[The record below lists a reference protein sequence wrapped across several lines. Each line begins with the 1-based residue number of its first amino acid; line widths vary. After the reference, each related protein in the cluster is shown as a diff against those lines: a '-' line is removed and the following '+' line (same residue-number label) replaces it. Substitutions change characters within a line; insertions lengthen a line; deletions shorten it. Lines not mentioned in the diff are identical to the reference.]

1 MKTAEQMKTEGMSTE
16 DIEKALKE
24 QGLDGETLEKALAEL
39 DALTKSD
46 DEESLD
52 DMIKALEEHDN
63 LLKSD
68 DGDADDEGGDS
79 DKEDDEDE
87 EGDDMDKS
95 LSEDDLHEELVKA
108 SEAYAELEDTIHKSM
123 GNIDQRLRTIEKS
136 QMAALNLQIKMAK
149 ALAGMTE
156 TMTKSIEDAGAG
168 PAAHRPGFL
177 GAGKEPGAVVDTLKK
192 SKSEIAEDLQ
202 NLVVAKKVDAKFLSI
217 YAVKGYDA
225 LPDFVKSELEQQ

>member
-1 MKTAEQMKTEGMSTE
+1 MKTAEEMKAEGMSTE

-24 QGLDGETLEKALAEL
+24 QGLDGETLEKALADL

-46 DEESLD
+46 DEDSLN
-52 DMIKALEEHDN
+52 DMIKALEEQDS

-68 DGDADDEGGDS
+68 DGDEDDDEGDDAEG
-79 DKEDDEDE
+79 EDD
-87 EGDDMDKS
+87 DDMDKS
-95 LSEDDLHEELVKA
+95 MSEDDLHEELVKA

-123 GNIDQRLRTIEKS
+123 GNLDQRLRTIEKS

-156 TMTKSIEDAGAG
+156 TMTKSIEEAGAG

-177 GAGKEPGAVVDTLKK
+177 GIGKEPGTTETLKK
-192 SKSEIAEDLQ
+192 SNSEIAEELQ
-202 NLVVAKKVDAKFLSI
+202 NLVVAGKVDVKYLSI
-217 YAVKGYDA
+217 FAVKGA
-225 LPDFVKSELEQQ
+225 SHLPDFVKSELGL

>member
-1 MKTAEQMKTEGMSTE
+1 MNRTAAEMKAEGMSEE

-24 QGLDGETLEKALAEL
+24 QGLDGETLEKALADL

-52 DMIKALEEHDN
+52 DMIKALEEQDS

-68 DGDADDEGGDS
+68 DGDEDDEEEGDDEGD
-79 DKEDDEDE
+79 
-87 EGDDMDKS
+87 DDMDKS
-95 LSEDDLHEELVKA
+95 MSDDDLHEELVKA

-123 GNIDQRLRTIEKS
+123 GNLDQRLRTIEKS

-177 GAGKEPGAVVDTLKK
+177 GAGKEPGTTDTLKK
-192 SKSEIAEDLQ
+192 SNSEIAEELQ
-202 NLVVAKKVDAKFLSI
+202 NLVQAKKVDVKYLSI
-217 YAVKGYDA
+217 FAVKGVNH
-225 LPDFVKSELEQQ
+225 LPDFVKSELGL

>member
-1 MKTAEQMKTEGMSTE
+1 MKTAEEMKTEGMSTE

-24 QGLDGETLEKALAEL
+24 QGLDGETLEKALAVL
-39 DALTKSD
+39 DDLTKSD
-46 DEESLD
+46 NEESLD
-52 DMIKALEEHDN
+52 DMIKALEEQDN

-79 DKEDDEDE
+79 DKEDDDGEEED
-87 EGDDMDKS
+87 DDMDKS

-123 GNIDQRLRTIEKS
+123 GNLDQRLRTIEKS

-177 GAGKEPGAVVDTLKK
+177 GAGKEPGTTDTLKK
-192 SKSEIAEDLQ
+192 SNSEIAGELQDLVQ
-202 NLVVAKKVDAKFLSI
+202 AGKVDVKYLSI
-217 YAVKGYDA
+217 FAVKGPNA
-225 LPDFVKSELEQQ
+225 LPDFIKSELGL

>member
-1 MKTAEQMKTEGMSTE
+1 MKTAEEMKAEGMSTE

-52 DMIKALEEHDN
+52 DMIKALEEKDS

-68 DGDADDEGGDS
+68 DGDEDDDEGDDAEG
-79 DKEDDEDE
+79 EDD
-87 EGDDMDKS
+87 DDMDKS
-95 LSEDDLHEELVKA
+95 MSEDDLHEELVKA

-123 GNIDQRLRTIEKS
+123 GNLDQRLRTIEKS

-177 GAGKEPGAVVDTLKK
+177 GAGKEPGTTDTLKK
-192 SKSEIAEDLQ
+192 SNSEIAEELQ
-202 NLVVAKKVDAKFLSI
+202 NLVQAKKVDVKYLSI
-217 YAVKGYDA
+217 FAVKGPNA
-225 LPDFVKSELEQQ
+225 LPDFIKSELGL